1 MNIVYFHL
9 ILIYFIE
16 LVCRYSL
23 MNSNRM
29 DVTFKMAL
37 IPDGQLSIRM
47 IVRCVLMKFQGF
59 VCFVIHFTYTP
70 FLYYC
75 HIPPDPLHNDKI
87 IMYTII

>member
-16 LVCRYSL
+16 LVCRCFL

-47 IVRCVLMKFQGF
+47 IVRCVLMKFQGAL
-59 VCFVIHFTYTP
+59 CFMIP
-70 FLYYC
+70 F
-75 HIPPDPLHNDKI
+75 HLHAFSVLLSHPS
-87 IMYTII
+87 